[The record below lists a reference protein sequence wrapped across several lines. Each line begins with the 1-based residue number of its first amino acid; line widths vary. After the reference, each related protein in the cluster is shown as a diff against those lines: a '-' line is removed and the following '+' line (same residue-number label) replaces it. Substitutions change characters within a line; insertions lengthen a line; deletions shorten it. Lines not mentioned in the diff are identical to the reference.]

1 MGIKNRT
8 LKEVLEV
15 NTAFY
20 EAFAAGDFL
29 AIKQLWSRSNDISV
43 IHPGSTALHGQ
54 KAVMMSWQL
63 IFKNSGSHNIECINE
78 RAYLYDGSAYIV
90 CSEVFPEGQ
99 LIATN
104 IFVVEDGDW
113 RMVHHQ
119 AGPCSTSGPQGSQA
133 TSNALH

>member
-43 IHPGSTALHGQ
+43 IHPGRDRKS
-54 KAVMMSWQL
+54 
-63 IFKNSGSHNIECINE
+63 
-78 RAYLYDGSAYIV
+78 
-90 CSEVFPEGQ
+90 
-99 LIATN
+99 
-104 IFVVEDGDW
+104 VV
-113 RMVHHQ
+113 
-119 AGPCSTSGPQGSQA
+119 
-133 TSNALH
+133 

>member
-29 AIKQLWSRSNDISV
+29 AVKQLWSRSNDVSV

-63 IFKNSGSHNIECINE
+63 IFENSGSHNIECINE
-78 RAYLYDGSAYIV
+78 RAYLYDESAYVV

-104 IFVVEDGDW
+104 IFVVEGGDW

-119 AGPCSTSGPQGSQA
+119 AGPYSALGHQGSQA
-133 TSNALH
+133 ASNALH